1 MPVPTSTSTTIPPNR
16 SGNDSPFTFISPPS
30 SNMNDST
37 FAFVTSPTSTHPTPS
52 VTTNSRDDYTMVNLA
67 PVSNVVT
74 DDDPSNTNSLAHAT
88 MVRLLSLFNDA
99 KAMNKN
105 AELFAIY
112 QELERRCTGANC
124 TELTKGYPAVYES
137 KLHEHAHKTV
147 SELKQLH
154 AYLQQQIRARIN
166 NDVTRLHEVPKE
178 YLVESAAI
186 LATIKQKDI

>member
-1 MPVPTSTSTTIPPNR
+1 MPMPTSTIVPPNR
-16 SGNDSPFTFISPPS
+16 SGNDSPFTFVSPPS

-37 FAFVTSPTSTHPTPS
+37 FAFVTSPPTTNATPS
-52 VTTNSRDDYTMVNLA
+52 ATTAIRDDYTMVNLA
-67 PVSNVVT
+67 PVSNVVAA
-74 DDDPSNTNSLAHAT
+74 DDPLNANSLAHVTLA
-88 MVRLLSLFNDA
+88 RLLSLFNDA
-99 KAMNKN
+99 KLSNKN

-124 TELTKGYPAVYES
+124 TELTNDYPAVYDS

-147 SELKQLH
+147 SELKQIH

-166 NDVTRLHEVPKE
+166 NDVTRLNEVQKE
-178 YLVESAAI
+178 YLIESAAI